1 MAKILNKIIDNI
13 VPVKDACLVLSLM
26 YDYDATLLKTALV
39 CDDAKTLSKLH
50 DEAYSTE
57 DSSFA
62 SDYVG
67 IFSSPDDVDDEGNI
81 MFPAAYSAEI
91 LKQVK

>member
-1 MAKILNKIIDNI
+1 MAKILNKIVDNI
-13 VPVKDACLVLSLM
+13 TTVKDACLVLSIM
-26 YDYDATLLKTALV
+26 YNYDSGLLKTALV
-39 CDDAKTLSKLH
+39 CGDEKVLAKLH
-50 DEAYSTE
+50 DEAYGVESL
-57 DSSFA
+57 DFD

-67 IFSSPDDVDDEGNI
+67 IFSSSDDVDDEGNI

>member
-1 MAKILNKIIDNI
+1 MAKILDRIMCNI
-13 VPVKDACLVLSLM
+13 APVKDACLILATM
-26 YDYDATLLKTALV
+26 YGYDTTLLRTALV
-39 CDDAKTLSKLH
+39 CGDAKTLSKLH

-67 IFSSPDDVDDEGNI
+67 IFSSADDVDDEGNI